1 MLMTGPVD
9 AELRDD
15 AGLDEIEMST
25 NLMIATSDSPDSL
38 TQAEVDA
45 ALGL

>member
-1 MLMTGPVD
+1 MTGSVD
-9 AELRDD
+9 AVLRDD
-15 AGLDEIEMST
+15 AGLEEIEMST
-25 NLMIATSDSPDSL
+25 NLMIATSDSAHSL